1 MILSE
6 QTRRWT
12 EIQFYYFCL
21 DLYHIRNNMIDVI
34 LLIEVVCQIA
44 ELNYPMLKSIAG
56 KMMGDPIYLPHRD
69 EVVSLAHAMG
79 NGYKNIAKITDLSIN
94 TIRTILN
101 TNRNKITTPYPMF
114 EIPEDQE
121 MYKFIQQFSE
131 IKKVGI

>member
-1 MILSE
+1 
-6 QTRRWT
+6 
-12 EIQFYYFCL
+12 
-21 DLYHIRNNMIDVI
+21 MIDVI